1 MNLYLTIHFSHS
13 MSIKKQLSTVLPT
26 HLRITYK
33 LTQLILI
40 IFYSKTADS
49 IILILK
55 QLILSYL
62 L

>member
-13 MSIKKQLSTVLPT
+13 MSIKKQLGTVLPT